1 MRAAWGLAHTSGKGP
16 KPALTL
22 DRIVAAAVDVASV
35 DGIGAVAMSRI
46 AAALGVG
53 TMSLYRYVE
62 GKDELLALM
71 VDAAFAAAPTPLDS
85 SYSWRA
91 ALAQWARE
99 YLAVLRRHPWV
110 LRVPLSGPPVS
121 PNSVLWFE
129 RGLGCLRETRLD
141 EGEKLGVL
149 LLVNGF
155 VRNDALLA
163 ADLDAATRGPGAA
176 FNEAGSFYGSL
187 LTELVDPQRFPA
199 ITALVHSRVF
209 EGPDAPDDR
218 FDFGLDRIL
227 DGVAALIRD
236 RQT

>member
-1 MRAAWGLAHTSGKGP
+1 MRAAWGLPQVSGRGP

-46 AAALGVG
+46 ATALGVG
-53 TMSLYRYVE
+53 TMSLYRHVE

-71 VDAAFAAAPTPLDS
+71 VDAAFATAPPHES

-110 LRVPLSGPPVS
+110 LRVPVNGPPVS

-129 RGLGCLRETRLD
+129 RGLDCLRDTRLA

-163 ADLDAATRGPGAA
+163 ADLDAAARGPGAA
-176 FNEAGSFYGSL
+176 IKEAGSFYGSL

-199 ITALVHSRVF
+199 ITALVRSRVF
-209 EGPDAPDDR
+209 DGPDAPDER
-218 FDFGLDRIL
+218 FDFGLERIL

-236 RQT
+236 RQA

>member
-1 MRAAWGLAHTSGKGP
+1 MRAAWGLPHASSKGP

-22 DRIVAAAVDVASV
+22 ARIIAAAVDVASV
-35 DGIGAVAMSRI
+35 DGMGAVAMSRI

-71 VDAAFAAAPTPLDS
+71 VDAAFAPAPPPLEA

-91 ALAQWARE
+91 ALSQWARE
-99 YLAVLRRHPWV
+99 HLAVLRRHPWV
-110 LRVPLSGPPVS
+110 LRVPLNGPPVS
-121 PNSVLWFE
+121 PNNVRWFE
-129 RGLGCLRETRLD
+129 RGLGCLHETRLS

-163 ADLDAATRGPGAA
+163 ADLEAAARGHGAATGDAGP
-176 FNEAGSFYGSL
+176 SYGSL
-187 LTELVDPQRFPA
+187 LAELVDPQGFPA
-199 ITALVHSRVF
+199 ITALIRSRVF
-209 EGPDAPDDR
+209 DGPDAPDDR
-218 FDFGLDRIL
+218 FDFGLERIL